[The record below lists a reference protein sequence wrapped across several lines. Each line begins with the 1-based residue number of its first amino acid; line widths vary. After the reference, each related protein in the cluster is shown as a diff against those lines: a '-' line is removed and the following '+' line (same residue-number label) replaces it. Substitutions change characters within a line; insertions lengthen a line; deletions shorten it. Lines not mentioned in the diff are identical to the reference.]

1 MIAIL
6 YALEDEVAGVHDHLE
21 SREIIAHPWAKIER
35 GRLDGIEIL
44 LVKCGAGKVLSA
56 MTAQSII
63 VTFQPKILTLCGLSG
78 ALNPDYERGDLVIG
92 SDFIQHDIRTEY
104 FGFEDGQV
112 PFTEYR
118 TIPGDSRLIAAALKL
133 KLEDAKV
140 HSGRVISGDQFIS
153 GGEGAKLR
161 AKFAADVVDM
171 ESAAVA
177 FVCHLHQMPLVVAR
191 TISDRAD
198 ANAAHDFGDFLS
210 KASQH
215 VTLFVHN
222 LVREVMRG
230 GS

>member
-6 YALEDEVAGVHDHLE
+6 YALEDEVAGVHDILE

-35 GRLDGIEIL
+35 GRLDEHEIL

-118 TIPGDSRLIAAALKL
+118 IIPGDSRLIAAALKL
-133 KLEDAKV
+133 KLADAKV

-198 ANAAHDFGDFLS
+198 TNAAQDFGDFLS

>member
-6 YALEDEVAGVHDHLE
+6 YALEDEVAGVHEHLTDQ
-21 SREIIAHPWAKIER
+21 ATLLHPWARIER
-35 GRLDGIEIL
+35 GVLDGQEIL

-63 VTFQPKILTLCGLSG
+63 LNFKPKLIAVCGISG

-112 PFTEYR
+112 PFTDYR
-118 TIPGDSRLIAAALKL
+118 IIPGNPELITAALKL
-133 KLEDAKV
+133 QLNDGRI
-140 HSGRVISGDQFIS
+140 HSGRIVSGDQFIS
-153 GGEGAKLR
+153 GDAGARLR
-161 AKFAADVVDM
+161 TQFAADVVDM

-177 FVCHLHQMPLVVAR
+177 FVCHLHSMPLIVAR

-198 ANAAHDFGDFLS
+198 TNAAKDFGDFLS

-222 LVREVMRG
+222 VVREVMRG